1 MPLTVDE
8 IDALV
13 SEVNQLPDLMVSL
26 RINRMLQNPDVSAQA
41 LSQVIMLDSSLTVR
55 LLRLCN
61 SPVYGFSRKIATV
74 RDAVTILGFKTLRQM
89 LFTVISQNVYS
100 RSFDGYALGKNEL
113 WENAFTCA
121 TYAQHL
127 ARRFRFS
134 DPDIAFT
141 ASMLRDIGKLVMEKQ
156 LSGKQDEINRLLQ
169 IGQLSFEQVEEEI
182 IGASHTTLGAR
193 LAEKWQLPESL
204 VAAIQY
210 HHTPSRLPSES
221 SEATKK
227 LVSIVHLA
235 DVFTMM
241 CGTGTGTDGMCY
253 PLDPKSMV
261 ILNIPPENLT
271 LIYSELLDQQ
281 TIVESALE
289 SLRGGNDR

>member
-1 MPLTVDE
+1 MPLTVEE

-41 LSQVIMLDSSLTVR
+41 LSQIIMLDSSLTVR

-121 TYAQHL
+121 TYAQQL
-127 ARRFRFS
+127 ARKFRFS

-156 LSGKQDEINRLLQ
+156 LQGKQDELNHYLQ
-169 IGQLSFEQVEEEI
+169 MGQKSFEEVEEAVV
-182 IGASHTTLGAR
+182 GVSHTTLGAR
-193 LAEKWQLPESL
+193 LAEKWQLPDTL

-210 HHTPSRLPSES
+210 HHSPSRVPSDYDED
-221 SEATKK
+221 TKK
-227 LVSIVHLA
+227 LVSIIHLA
-235 DVFTMM
+235 DIFTMM
-241 CGTGTGTDGMCY
+241 NGAGTGTDGMCY
-253 PLDPKSMV
+253 PLDPKSLL
-261 ILNIPPENLT
+261 ILNIAPENLT

-281 TIVESALE
+281 TVVENALE
-289 SLRGGNDR
+289 SLRGGD